1 MNVAVAIH
9 EVQADELIVAT
20 EAGPAP
26 KRIVVSYGFWIFLLS
41 DIVMFAALFAAY
53 AVLVNANAGGP
64 KGAQL
69 FSQASVAIET
79 ACLLASSYTCGMM
92 SLAIGSRHRPG
103 TYLLAAITFV
113 LGVALVDRLELLT
126 SMVSFG
132 ALIGFFMLHLSVI
145 VYFRKDQNRFRHL
158 ALPAI
163 GLVIIAYVL
172 WNAEANAKIA
182 GLCWMAAG
190 VVVFLVMRR
199 RSIGELC

>member
-1 MNVAVAIH
+1 MNPYLIIGFLIALAAALLAGCAAVTAVLPPPPVHPNGQVLWRIIH
-9 EVQADELIVAT
+9 DQCVPDQRDHNS
-20 EAGPAP
+20 PAP
-26 KRIVVSYGFWIFLLS
+26 
-41 DIVMFAALFAAY
+41 
-53 AVLVNANAGGP
+53 
-64 KGAQL
+64 
-69 FSQASVAIET
+69 
-79 ACLLASSYTCGMM
+79 C
-92 SLAIGSRHRPG
+92 
-103 TYLLAAITFV
+103 
-113 LGVALVDRLELLT
+113 ALVRFQDGETHGYVVLKDQMRDGV
-126 SMVSFG
+126 MQGFG

-199 RSIGELC
+199 RSIGPPSLL